1 MVTSSLP
8 AHRSLPAT
16 RSGIEVEVSMRPR
29 ESVFEVADDANSD
42 RDSEQRLH
50 SYEHRDSRRDEVA

>member
-1 MVTSSLP
+1 
-8 AHRSLPAT
+8 
-16 RSGIEVEVSMRPR
+16 MRPR